1 MEIIGRISKLTR
13 LAFDSIALDVTS
25 VGKVYAIRVNNDPA
39 QHVELLNASD
49 GRLDLLI
56 DGRRYAAY
64 VSSDGQDRWV
74 TLDGRTYRLTRSLAA
89 SRASVAHEGTSE
101 LAAPMPGQV
110 RAVNVTA
117 GDPVKKGQTLLVLE
131 AMKMEIRLQASYD
144 GTILSVD
151 AKVGQTVERD
161 QVLVRLNRV

>member
-1 MEIIGRISKLTR
+1 VEIIGRISKLTK

-25 VGKVYAIRVNNDPA
+25 DGNVYAIRVNDDPV
-39 QHVELLNASD
+39 QHVQVLNTSD

-56 DGRRYAAY
+56 DGRRHAAY
-64 VSSDGQDRWV
+64 VSSEGQSCWV
-74 TLDGRTYRLTRSLAA
+74 TLRGRTYKLTRSLAA
-89 SRASVAHEGTSE
+89 SRASAAHEGSSE

-110 RAVNVTA
+110 RAVSVTA
-117 GDPVKKGQTLLVLE
+117 GDPVTKGQTLLILE

-144 GTILSVD
+144 GIILSVD